1 MFWPCLLPVPTVEQE
16 AQMRSLCLPAHRGQ
30 LKGEPLAYSALPLA
44 RQAAIA
50 QAAGALGMR
59 LCQAISLRSQVLRSG
74 APQLFQGTEHATL
87 VAACRF
93 EDAVEAALARG
104 GCRGYETQAAQL
116 KRLHAEGVA
125 ASATPDFLLL
135 QHPLTINSQLC
146 HWVEVKRFY
155 ATGLFEELRDWAAAR
170 KALQQ
175 LQKYVDA
182 YGTGAVV
189 FALGWSQRWQDNA
202 PAGVLLLDGS
212 QWEGGKE
219 CADLFA
225 TEVL

>member
-1 MFWPCLLPVPTVEQE
+1 
-16 AQMRSLCLPAHRGQ
+16 
-30 LKGEPLAYSALPLA
+30 
-44 RQAAIA
+44 
-50 QAAGALGMR
+50 
-59 LCQAISLRSQVLRSG
+59 
-74 APQLFQGTEHATL
+74 
-87 VAACRF
+87 
-93 EDAVEAALARG
+93 
-104 GCRGYETQAAQL
+104 
-116 KRLHAEGVA
+116 
-125 ASATPDFLLL
+125 
-135 QHPLTINSQLC
+135 
-146 HWVEVKRFY
+146 VEVKRFY

-170 KALQQ
+170 KALLQ

-212 QWEGGKE
+212 QWEGGME